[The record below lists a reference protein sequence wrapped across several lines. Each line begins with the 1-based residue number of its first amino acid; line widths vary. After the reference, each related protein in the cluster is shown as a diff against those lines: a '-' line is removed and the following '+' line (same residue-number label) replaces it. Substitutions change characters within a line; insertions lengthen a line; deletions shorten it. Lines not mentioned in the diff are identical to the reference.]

1 MRRLRSAW
9 QRLGPAGAVALGVL
23 LACAV
28 FYWSTLRPL
37 ERALD
42 LQSRAAAL
50 RQSTGPIEAASA
62 DPRSSELGR
71 FYGLFPRFE
80 ELPKELDQ
88 LYRLARDADVEVA
101 RGEYRLE
108 NAGGPLLEYRVA
120 LPLRGRYSQVRN
132 FLGATLAAMPG
143 VAVDS
148 LQFARSSASETRIE
162 AQLRLTLYFR
172 PGAAGPE

>member
-1 MRRLRSAW
+1 MRRVRSTS
-9 QRLGPAGAVALGVL
+9 QRLGPEGVVALGVL

-42 LQSRAAAL
+42 LQSHAAAL
-50 RQSTGPIEAASA
+50 RQPTGPIEGAST
-62 DPRSSELGR
+62 DTRSSELGR
-71 FYGLFPRFE
+71 FHGLFPSFE
-80 ELPKELDQ
+80 ELPKELDR

-108 NAGGPLLEYRVA
+108 NAGGPLLEYRIA
-120 LPLRGRYSQVRN
+120 LPVRGRYSQVRN

-143 VAVDS
+143 AAVDS
-148 LQFARSSASETRIE
+148 LQFARSSVSETRIE

-172 PGAAGPE
+172 PGAE